1 VKVLEDIHCFP
12 KTAQNLA
19 PLFTKLKIFHFNPE
33 ERYSQVSRLSDTR
46 SSAKG
51 PRGDVDMQAAKRDC
65 NAPATCDL
73 KLWLFGRQA
82 GLSVMGVRVG
92 VAWVKR

>member
-1 VKVLEDIHCFP
+1 
-12 KTAQNLA
+12 
-19 PLFTKLKIFHFNPE
+19 
-33 ERYSQVSRLSDTR
+33 
-46 SSAKG
+46 
-51 PRGDVDMQAAKRDC
+51 MQAAKRDC